1 MEYITL
7 KNTDLRVSRLCMGGC
22 PLGGHGW
29 GNIQDENL
37 INAVQEAFENRKRHR
52 HLHGSIRDPLCTLNL
67 QGNS

>member
-7 KNTDLRVSRLCMGGC
+7 KNSDLRVSRLCMGGC

-37 INAVQEAFENRKRHR
+37 INAVQEAFENGINFLDTADTYGLGK
-52 HLHGSIRDPLCTLNL
+52 S
-67 QGNS
+67 